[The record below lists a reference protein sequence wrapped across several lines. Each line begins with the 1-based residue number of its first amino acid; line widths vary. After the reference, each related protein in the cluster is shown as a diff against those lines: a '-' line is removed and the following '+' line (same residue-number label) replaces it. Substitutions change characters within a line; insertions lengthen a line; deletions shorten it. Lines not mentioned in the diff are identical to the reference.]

1 MDLTYEEIDRHIELI
16 CAAVKI
22 VTVDS
27 KDVFFRHPNS
37 LTLLK
42 ARRVYDLDMES
53 SKKEGL
59 ISNEEM
65 QKIISERNLIT
76 SEERLKLSTLK
87 SKLEAQKILLGKTVK
102 VKANQDRV
110 KKIIEDL
117 NSQIRVIEN
126 KERSKLSMT
135 AETKADESKLLYLCW
150 ACSYKLEDINKLFWT
165 TYQDFE
171 DENNLLFRQRVVTEF
186 LMFYSGIRTPIVRSV
201 ARSNLWRIRYM
212 TSLKTSEPLFGVPT
226 SEYSNDQLNLA
237 YWSHYYQSI
246 YEMMPE
252 DQPPEMIINDDE
264 ALDAYLKNFY
274 DERTR
279 DTAYRKTK
287 QKKLGKLSAFDQQQV
302 IVTRSNELYEDI
314 KYDKPREAQ
323 AIREGIIKA
332 DKQDNKNRV
341 GTTPTNLP
349 RK

>member
-22 VTVDS
+22 VTIED
-27 KDVFFRHPNS
+27 KDIFFRHPNS
-37 LTLLK
+37 LILLK

-76 SEERLKLSTLK
+76 SDDRLKLSTLK
-87 SKLEAQKILLGKTVK
+87 SKLEAQRILLGKTVK
-102 VKANQDRV
+102 VKANQDRI
-110 KKIIEDL
+110 KKVIDDL
-117 NSQIRVIEN
+117 NSQIWSIES

-135 AETKADESKLLYLCW
+135 TETKADESKLLYICW
-150 ACSYKLEDINKLFWT
+150 ACSYKLENTNELFWL
-165 TYQDFE
+165 TYQDFA
-171 DENNLLFRQRVVTEF
+171 DENSLLFRQKVVTEF
-186 LMFYSGIRTPIVRSV
+186 LMFYSGIRTSIVRAV
-201 ARSNLWRIRYM
+201 ARSNLWRIRYV

-252 DQPPEMIINDDE
+252 DQPPEIIINDDE

-274 DERTR
+274 DERTK

-287 QKKLGKLSAFDQQQV
+287 QKKLGKLSAFDQEQV
-302 IVTRSNELYEDI
+302 IVTRTNELYEYI

-323 AIREGIIKA
+323 AVREGIIKA
-332 DKQDNKNRV
+332 DKQNSKNRIGSV
-341 GTTPTNLP
+341 PTNLP

>member
-22 VTVDS
+22 VTIED
-27 KDVFFRHPNS
+27 KDIFFRHPNS
-37 LTLLK
+37 LILLK

-76 SEERLKLSTLK
+76 SDDRLKLSTLK
-87 SKLEAQKILLGKTVK
+87 SKLEAQRILLGKTVK
-102 VKANQDRV
+102 VKANQDRI
-110 KKIIEDL
+110 KKVIDDL
-117 NSQIRVIEN
+117 NSQIWSIES

-135 AETKADESKLLYLCW
+135 TETKADESKLLYICW
-150 ACSYKLEDINKLFWT
+150 ACSYKLENTNELFWL
-165 TYQDFE
+165 TYQDFA
-171 DENNLLFRQRVVTEF
+171 DENSLLFRQKVVTEF
-186 LMFYSGIRTPIVRSV
+186 LMFYSGIRTSIVRAV
-201 ARSNLWRIRYM
+201 ARSNLWRIRYV

-252 DQPPEMIINDDE
+252 DQPPEIIINDDE

-274 DERTR
+274 DERTK

-287 QKKLGKLSAFDQQQV
+287 QKKLGKLSAFDQEQV
-302 IVTRSNELYEDI
+302 IVTRTNELYEDI

-323 AIREGIIKA
+323 AVREGIIKA
-332 DKQDNKNRV
+332 DKQNSKNRIGSV
-341 GTTPTNLP
+341 PTNLP